1 MKLSISKG
9 YLFIFFLVMISGTIV
24 SRPLLEYLPLILFCF
39 ITLFYGVPGNF
50 FFKKYFIYISI
61 LLIVFILQRIFLGY
75 VSVLGSINF
84 FLKIYIAAFLF
95 YKLGNK
101 FRQIYFN
108 VIYFF
113 SIVSIFFF
121 TVFVVTGYPVSIIEY
136 PNFHSI
142 IIFNIKYDLNGAYI
156 MRNCGPFWEPGAFVG
171 YIIFALLLY
180 IDDLKGVYKRNKFKF
195 LTIILALIT
204 TFSTTGYIIILFWFI
219 VMYLTKEKK
228 QIIIWL
234 FGFFIVTILVGYSIY
249 KIPFLRDKITSQT
262 EVALMSSDNNE
273 FNGERLGALLFD
285 LYYIKKHPLIGNGW
299 HAKTRYADHPYLME
313 QELNGTIGNGNGF
326 STFLASMGI
335 VFVLIYFYKIN
346 KTLPLTTKYRF
357 IFITTLVL
365 LYQGEQFLYYPL
377 FISLPLLNI
386 YRLYEKKNIN
396 SSIIN
401 LS

>member
-39 ITLFYGVPGNF
+39 ITLFYGVPGKF

-61 LLIVFILQRIFLGY
+61 LLIVFVLQRIFLGY

-285 LYYIKKHPLIGNGW
+285 LHYIKKHPLIGNGW
-299 HAKTRYADHPYLME
+299 
-313 QELNGTIGNGNGF
+313 
-326 STFLASMGI
+326 
-335 VFVLIYFYKIN
+335 
-346 KTLPLTTKYRF
+346 
-357 IFITTLVL
+357 
-365 LYQGEQFLYYPL
+365 
-377 FISLPLLNI
+377 
-386 YRLYEKKNIN
+386 
-396 SSIIN
+396 
-401 LS
+401 